1 MRKYTGKIILLVLL
15 LVRVCGSVHPEIRTG
30 EKKRTEI
37 VYWTGWTGKEMG
49 VLQGIIDRFN
59 ASQGRIHCRMV
70 TLAGVYQK
78 VPIAFAGGDVPDLM
92 STIWAE
98 ELAGYAMRGVLE
110 PLDSYMEKSERE
122 FAQEYL
128 PGLWRMFQYEGKTYG
143 LAMTT
148 NGTLYYYNKDIFDEV
163 GWGAERAPKTL
174 EEFEEICRRCVKTDE
189 KGNLVRYGTAPETLE
204 LWAYIFGGGWYDP
217 LEHKVTA
224 NRQENVRALSW
235 MKSQAE
241 KYDVKKLLRFRK
253 SFGVVIASANCPFYI
268 GKAAIYSSG
277 EYFTHHLNRY
287 APQIKYGWFPYPH
300 PPGGRANCCLVGGSV
315 FAIPSGAKHKE
326 EAWELLNFLTQP
338 ESIKEFCLGLHNMP
352 PLLAVAKDPAFTRDP
367 VYRDLAEMMSGEN
380 VFGPPNMPIWMR
392 YLEEIRRAEEYVI
405 YGDRDPRKALDDVQA
420 RVEREFKRIMK
431 QKGWRM
437 QEEQTVKFN

>member
-1 MRKYTGKIILLVLL
+1 MRIYKRKIILFVIFLVWAGGRLYSET
-15 LVRVCGSVHPEIRTG
+15 RAG

-59 ASQGRIHCRMV
+59 ASQDRIHCRMV

-78 VPIAFAGGDVPDLM
+78 VRIAFAGGDVPDLL

-98 ELAGYAMRGVLE
+98 ELAGYAMRGVLD
-110 PLDSYMEKSERE
+110 PLDPYMEKSGRA
-122 FAQEYL
+122 FQKEYM
-128 PGLWRMFQYEGKTYG
+128 PGLWRMFQYEGKTYS

-148 NGTLYYYNKDIFDEV
+148 NGTLYYYNKDIFKEL
-163 GWGAERAPKTL
+163 GWGEERVPKTL
-174 EEFEEICRRCVKTDE
+174 EEFEEICRRCIKLDE

-217 LEHKVTA
+217 VEHKITA
-224 NRQENVRALSW
+224 NRPENVRALSW
-235 MKSQAE
+235 MKAQAE
-241 KYDVKKLLRFRK
+241 KYDVRKLLRFRK
-253 SFGVVIASANCPFYI
+253 SFGVIIASANLPFYT

-287 APQIKYGWFPYPH
+287 APNLRYGWFPYPA
-300 PPGGRANCCLVGGSV
+300 PPGGRAGCCLVGGSV
-315 FAIPSGAKHKE
+315 FAIPSAAKHKQ
-326 EAWELLNFLTQP
+326 EAWELLNYLTQP

-352 PLLAVAKDPAFTRDP
+352 PLIQVAKDPAFTKDP

-392 YLEEIRRAEEYVI
+392 YLQEIRRAEEYVI
-405 YGDRDPRKALDDVQA
+405 YGGKDPKTALDEVQVV
-420 RVEREFKRIMK
+420 VERDFKRVLK
-431 QKGWRM
+431 QKGYGK
-437 QEEQTVKFN
+437 EKE